1 MRVYVLH
8 ESDFE
13 TLLAAIDRDPR
24 WGSQGGS
31 SNAGATDEP
40 NLHAHEE
47 AHAFFNYQVRGWISK
62 MKEPTR

>member
-1 MRVYVLH
+1 MKVYILH

-31 SNAGATDEP
+31 SQSNAMDES
-40 NLHAHEE
+40 NRRAHEE
-47 AHAFFNYQVRGWISK
+47 AHRFFNYQLRTWIEK
-62 MKEPTR
+62 MKASTR